1 MSTIYEVLA
10 PLPGTFYHRESPAAP
25 PVVSIGQS
33 IEVGAPIGLIEVM
46 KMFNHIT
53 SDYSGVVV
61 EICVE
66 SEEPVDIGQVL
77 LRIEV
82 SE

>member
-25 PVVSIGQS
+25 PFVSIGQS

-46 KMFNHIT
+46 NRPGIVGDLK
-53 SDYSGVVV
+53 
-61 EICVE
+61 
-66 SEEPVDIGQVL
+66 L
-77 LRIEV
+77 
-82 SE
+82 